1 MMYCTPVG
9 LLVENNSGLN
19 PRWIIHFALYLRT
32 NTKLFIVH
40 ATCILPVIY
49 FVSGYVVQKLR
60 LSFFL
65 GSTTWK
71 YLKVGFLSV
80 ILAKD

>member
-1 MMYCTPVG
+1 MMYCMPVG

-40 ATCILPVIY
+40 ETCTCILPVIA
-49 FVSGYVVQKLR
+49 
-60 LSFFL
+60 
-65 GSTTWK
+65 T
-71 YLKVGFLSV
+71 LSV
-80 ILAKD
+80 DM